1 MRRATDSHRPPVSEK
16 KEAPQKRRLNLSC
29 LFPLYVCIALG
40 WLASVRLRPAKRVP
54 TGDPAVRQRARAAG
68 CLSSLDDLSEA
79 ESRPIKGT
87 RHMVQPPP
95 SSIAL
100 VCCRT
105 TKGPLSIAIR
115 PRWAPRGARRFYDMV
130 SANYFSARVPLF
142 RCIKN
147 FLCQWGIAG
156 REHTPHEF
164 MKSFEDD
171 PSWLPWGP
179 KYWSIEGVARFAQ
192 GYLAYAGGGKNSRG
206 NQFILGLVPNQR
218 LCGGSPW
225 EVPWGEI
232 VGSRSFAT
240 LSQIYTGYGDAGP
253 TQGYLHSHG
262 ADEALA
268 RKFPLLDYVDSC
280 DVVDDGTSQEDW
292 APYPE
297 GFVHATFATS
307 SS

>member
-1 MRRATDSHRPPVSEK
+1 
-16 KEAPQKRRLNLSC
+16 
-29 LFPLYVCIALG
+29 
-40 WLASVRLRPAKRVP
+40 
-54 TGDPAVRQRARAAG
+54 
-68 CLSSLDDLSEA
+68 
-79 ESRPIKGT
+79 
-87 RHMVQPPP
+87 MVQPPT
-95 SSIAL
+95 SNIAL

-130 SANYFSARVPLF
+130 RAKYFSARIPLF
-142 RCIKN
+142 RCIKS

-156 REHTPHEF
+156 REHTRPEF
-164 MKSFEDD
+164 SKSFEDD
-171 PSWLPWGP
+171 PSWLPHGP
-179 KYWSIEGVARFAQ
+179 KYWSVDGVARFAQ

-225 EVPWGEI
+225 EVPWGDL
-232 VGSRSFAT
+232 VGEKSFET
-240 LSQIYTGYGDAGP
+240 LSQIYTGYGDSGP

-280 DVVDDGTSQEDW
+280 DIVDDGTSEADW
-292 APYPE
+292 APYAE

-307 SS
+307 S